1 MFVAC
6 FIYFLIISDTLKL
19 LTSSCLGSCQ
29 LTFHSSLTIQ
39 SYARP
44 INILSIQTIVHMH
57 VLGFNTTQNVIS
69 VLPIKKQIDTT
80 SI

>member
-6 FIYFLIISDTLKL
+6 FTYFLIISDTLKH

-29 LTFHSSLTIQ
+29 LTFHSSLAIQ

-44 INILSIQTIVHMH
+44 LKYIVN
-57 VLGFNTTQNVIS
+57 LNNSSYACAGFL
-69 VLPIKKQIDTT
+69 LPHRM
-80 SI
+80 